1 VTVFTADESA
11 RIRAEFPELD
21 VRVGGHRLVYLD
33 TAATA
38 LRPRRAVEIESD
50 FALTKT
56 AAVYR
61 GAHTLA
67 AEATEAYDDARAT
80 IAEFVGA
87 SPNNLVFT
95 SNATESINLVSLAVQ
110 RASAARDSSRF
121 ALTAGDEIV
130 VTELEH
136 HANLIPWQEVA
147 HATGAVIRVAPVT
160 DEGILTVDAV
170 RSVMTDRTRIV
181 ALSAVSNVLGIVI
194 PFREI
199 GLAARE
205 AGALVVLDA
214 CQAAPHMKFNVADSG
229 ADFVAFSAHKMYG
242 PTGIGALWGTTAAL
256 AEMPVVLSGGA
267 MITRVDYESSDYL
280 PAPAKFEPGTP
291 RLTQA
296 IGWAESVRF
305 LDAIGIERSAAHE
318 AELGQLLYDRLAS
331 IDGVTI
337 LGTNIGV
344 ERVGLVAFAV
354 AGVHPHDVGQ
364 FLDSRGIAVRV
375 GHHCAQ
381 PLHKRLGIDSSTR
394 ISFGVYS
401 TADEID
407 VAVDAIAE
415 VRSFFGEG
423 Q

>member
-1 VTVFTADESA
+1 MFSAEESA

-21 VRVGGHRLVYLD
+21 VQINGAPLVYLD

-38 LRPRRAVEIESD
+38 LRPRRAVDIESA

-80 IAEFVGA
+80 IAAFVGA

-95 SNATESINLVSLAVQ
+95 SNATESINLVSLAIQ

-160 DEGILTVDAV
+160 DGGVLTVDAV
-170 RSVMTDRTRIV
+170 RSVMTDRTRVV

-199 GLAARE
+199 GLIARD

-214 CQAAPHMKFNVADSG
+214 CQAAPHMKLDVANSG

-242 PTGIGALWGTTAAL
+242 PTGIGALWGTTNAL
-256 AEMPVVLSGGA
+256 EEMPVVLSGGS
-267 MITRVDYESSDYL
+267 MITRVDFDSADYL

-305 LDAIGIERSAAHE
+305 LDAIGVDRATAHE
-318 AELGQLLYDRLAS
+318 SALGSIIYGRLAE

-337 LGTNIGV
+337 LGTNTGV
-344 ERVGLVAFAV
+344 ERIGLVSFAID
-354 AGVHPHDVGQ
+354 GVHPHDVGQ
-364 FLDSRGIAVRV
+364 FLDSRGVAVRV

-381 PLHKRLGIDSSTR
+381 PLHKRLGVESSTR

-401 TADEID
+401 TESEID
-407 VAVDAIAE
+407 IAVAAVAG

-423 Q
+423 A